1 MKASALTAP
10 TVLFPHQPGRFTHS
24 RLSKRC
30 TEPWFLITP
39 RSSLSSHSSLKL
51 RKTWESQGLFSF
63 SATSPKATDVKAHV
77 VNETGRDLTDRLLN
91 RHSVSSCL
99 FFFFSFRSKYLLEH
113 LRVDKMAWREQT
125 CVRTFTHWDFLPVS
139 LFFPLVLC
147 FPSSVSPPFR

>member
-10 TVLFPHQPGRFTHS
+10 TVLFPHQPGKLTHS

-30 TEPWFLITP
+30 TEPWFLITEIFP
-39 RSSLSSHSSLKL
+39 FKSLESQTAQDL
-51 RKTWESQGLFSF
+51 RKPRPFSF

-77 VNETGRDLTDRLLN
+77 VNETGRDLTDKLLN
-91 RHSVSSCL
+91 RHSVSSCH
-99 FFFFSFRSKYLLEH
+99 FFFPFRSKYLLEH
-113 LRVDKMAWREQT
+113 LQVDKMAWREQM

-147 FPSSVSPPFR
+147 FPSSVSPPFS